1 MYGDQDVINFSIP
14 TNLIKLLPVK
24 FNIQVKFIEYLWME
38 HKEKIKFTPHII
50 HYIGSNKP
58 WLKEHSANSPRFIMK
73 NTCFIIIFLGIILD
87 RQTDRQTDR
96 KI

>member
-58 WLKEHSANSPRFIMK
+58 WLKEHSANSPRFY
-73 NTCFIIIFLGIILD
+73 NEEYLFYHHLSWDNL
-87 RQTDRQTDR
+87 RQTDR